1 MRALDIIIKKRNGFG
16 LTRDEISFFIRDYLK
31 GEIQDYQ
38 MSALLMAIYFKG
50 MSAKETSYLTEE
62 MMNSGEVFD
71 LSEIPGIKVDKHSTG
86 GVGDKVSLI
95 LAPLVASCGVPVPMV
110 SGRGLGHS
118 GGTLDKLGSIPGF
131 NTKLTKREF
140 IKIIKKNGFAMMG
153 QTENFVP
160 ADKRMYAL
168 RDVTGTVESIPLIS
182 ASIMSKKLAEGV
194 DAIVFDVKTGSG
206 AFMKTFDDSVALA
219 SSLVRIGTEMGR
231 ETVALITDMN
241 QPLGRYV
248 GNALEVKES
257 IEVLNGQGP
266 DDLVN
271 VTIELGS
278 YMLILGK
285 KARDLNSARKMLRE
299 KLNNGEALQYFYKMV
314 EVQGGDVKSIKN
326 VSKLLIAR
334 NRYGLKANAQ
344 GYIQEMETALIGNS
358 ACILDAGRQKY
369 TDVIDPAVGLI
380 FHKKIGDKVTKED
393 VIVTIEYNE
402 SKNFK
407 EVIELLGKA
416 IKIGKKKVT
425 QPKLIYAIIDK
436 KGIRKF

>member
-118 GGTLDKLGSIPGF
+118 GGTLDKLESIPGF
-131 NTKLTKREF
+131 NTKLTKKEF

-257 IEVLNGQGP
+257 IEVLNGQGT

-285 KARDLNSARKMLRE
+285 KARDLNSARKILRE
-299 KLNNGEALQYFYKMV
+299 KLNNGDALKYFYKMV
-314 EVQGGDVKSIKN
+314 EVQGGDVKSVKDI
-326 VSKLLIAR
+326 SKLPIAK
-334 NRYGLKANAQ
+334 NQYELKVNAQ
-344 GYIQEMETALIGNS
+344 GYIQAMETTLIGNS
-358 ACILDAGRQKY
+358 ACILGAGRQKY

-402 SKNFK
+402 SKNLK
-407 EVIELLGKA
+407 EAIELLGKA